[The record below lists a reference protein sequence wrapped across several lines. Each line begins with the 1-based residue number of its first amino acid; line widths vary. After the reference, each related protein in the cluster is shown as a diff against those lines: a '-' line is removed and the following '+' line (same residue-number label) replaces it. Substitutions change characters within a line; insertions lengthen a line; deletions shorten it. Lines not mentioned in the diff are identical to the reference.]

1 MDQGTVFIFWS
12 ISEQKPEPFCL
23 QLLKVFILF
32 YGYPHFLHGQFL
44 QNLKLSAEKKAWRI
58 SCTATRHRVT
68 SRYGWTT
75 PYMVYSLDVFNL
87 DIFFSLHSQRCL
99 QSQGLLCLCWHTR
112 LSVGLRA
119 LGRTS
124 RLRMVSTVPRS
135 QIKSQLEKKL
145 RE

>member
-87 DIFFSLHSQRCL
+87 DIFSPCIARDVFSLRGCSACV
-99 QSQGLLCLCWHTR
+99 GTR
-112 LSVGLRA
+112 GCRWGCVHWAEPAGSGWSARYLA
-119 LGRTS
+119 A
-124 RLRMVSTVPRS
+124 
-135 QIKSQLEKKL
+135 KSNHN
-145 RE
+145 